1 MYHKAKRY
9 ISFFVLIGLISAIPA
24 FANPVK
30 AGKTRKS
37 ESFVINLQNSKNLI
51 AESKIVSSNA
61 DHLYRL
67 SIKQGE
73 TISFKLRSLDRTS
86 LKVQSPSGIVKQTVD
101 TRTHEGILTGDGEF
115 ILEISAADSSVYR
128 LEVKKR

>member
-1 MYHKAKRY
+1 
-9 ISFFVLIGLISAIPA
+9 
-24 FANPVK
+24 
-30 AGKTRKS
+30 
-37 ESFVINLQNSKNLI
+37 LI